1 MITQNGLDQGV
12 GLGSYLCGF
21 DPAIRRCRHQIGQ
34 LLGRI
39 ICGSVRQVPGL
50 SARAWNLISSP
61 WRKILTSLVS
71 PGPHLPANVACG
83 KRVVRPIKDNMMI
96 RMNRT
101 LLPLGALK
109 GFCRKRTKRWD
120 FLLEED
126 LPRSP
131 LGRPMNLHPDLFLGP
146 PQRPLVGLVD
156 VPECPACQKLLPY
169 NRHTPFHFPLVTGR
183 SQTGWVDH
191 EPVMPLQLTISPV
204 QGRIVK
210 IRLQNPTA
218 KIIDY
223 HGSRNSSK
231 IFEGPP
237 VTVDPRRLS

>member
-1 MITQNGLDQGV
+1 MIVQNGLTRAQSWV
-12 GLGSYLCGF
+12 LPARLW
-21 DPAIRRCRHQIGQ
+21 PAIRRCRHQISQ

-39 ICGSVRQVPGL
+39 ICGIRSPGSWPL
-50 SARAWNLISSP
+50 GPGMELDQFTLEKDLDQSR
-61 WRKILTSLVS
+61 VS

-96 RMNRT
+96 RMNHT

-131 LGRPMNLHPDLFLGP
+131 LGRPMDFHPHLFLRP
-146 PQRPLVGLVD
+146 LQSPLVGLVD

-169 NRHTPFHFPLVTGR
+169 NRHAPFHFPLVTGR
-183 SQTGWVDH
+183 SQGVG
-191 EPVMPLQLTISPV
+191 SP
-204 QGRIVK
+204 RIRNGAPAHHK
-210 IRLQNPTA
+210 P
-218 KIIDY
+218 
-223 HGSRNSSK
+223 GSRSDRK
-231 IFEGPP
+231 
-237 VTVDPRRLS
+237 DPASEPCED